1 MKNLAIIPA
10 RGGSKG
16 IPGKNTKFIAGKPL
30 IAWSIEQAREAG
42 AVDRVIV
49 TTDDEGIAEV
59 ARAFGADTP
68 FLRPPELASD
78 TAATEPSLL
87 HALDWL
93 NEHEQYEPD
102 LVTLLQPTSPVRG
115 AESIDRAVAQM
126 QAEQADSLVS
136 VAEFWNFLWRGRDR
150 PAALYDYAN
159 RPRRQDISADSV
171 LLKENGS
178 IYVTRSDVLRAQG
191 NRLGGRISAFVMEE
205 HESYE
210 IDTLTDWVI
219 VEAILNHLHGAR

>member
-16 IPGKNTKFIAGKPL
+16 IPGKNTKLIAGKPL

>member
-16 IPGKNTKFIAGKPL
+16 IPGKNTKLIAGKPL

-68 FLRPPELASD
+68 FLRPAELASD